1 MKKENKYT
9 YVGGDSA
16 EQLNLDDRD
25 IQIIE
30 EAGKEK
36 KKKIIIA
43 VSAAALAV
51 IVVAVY
57 LAVTIA
63 GAGAS
68 RSRKLVET
76 YMAGLADADIDKV
89 KSVMD
94 SDTLAN
100 QATDSLIQIFQTYK
114 ESDEFT
120 YTVDYSMGDGYKA
133 DSSNLEAV
141 SNTLYSKSAKSA
153 GVVKGYV
160 IPVSITMNLSYK
172 GTTTPNSVNLNIICY
187 EKDGE
192 WYLGGT
198 IEDETDGGQSE

>member
-1 MKKENKYT
+1 MKKEDKFT
-9 YVGGDSA
+9 YVGGDDA
-16 EQLNLDDRD
+16 EQLELDDRD
-25 IQIIE
+25 KQVIE
-30 EAGKEK
+30 DAGKER

-43 VSAAALAV
+43 VSAALIAV

-68 RSRKLVET
+68 KSKKLVET

-94 SDTLAN
+94 PDTLAN

-114 ESDEFT
+114 ESDEFS
-120 YTVDYSMGDGYKA
+120 YTVDYTMGDGYKA
-133 DSSNLEAV
+133 ESSNLEAV
-141 SNTLYSKSAKSA
+141 SNTLYSKSAKNT
-153 GVVKGYV
+153 GITKGYV
-160 IPVSITMNLSYK
+160 IPVSITMSLSYK
-172 GTTTPNSVNLNIICY
+172 GTTTPNSVDLDIICY

-198 IEDETDGGQSE
+198 IESDTEESQSE